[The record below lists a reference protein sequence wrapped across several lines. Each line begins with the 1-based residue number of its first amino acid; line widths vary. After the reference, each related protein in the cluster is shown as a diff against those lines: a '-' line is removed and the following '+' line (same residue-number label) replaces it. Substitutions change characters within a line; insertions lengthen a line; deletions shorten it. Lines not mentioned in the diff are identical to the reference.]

1 MAIGADLIRGCTDT
15 IILRFLNEGDTYGY
29 AVNKRIQQLSEG
41 KYTLNEATLYTAFR
55 RMEKAGW
62 IRSYWGEGGSGARRR
77 YYAITDEGRK
87 TYRENLSEWKEAVQ
101 IIERLV
107 EQG

>member
-15 IILRFLNEGDTYGY
+15 ILLRFLSEGDTYGY
-29 AVNKRIQQLSEG
+29 AVNRRIQKLSEG

-62 IRSYWGEGGSGARRR
+62 IRSYWGDGNSGARRR
-77 YYAITDEGRK
+77 YYAITEAGRQA
-87 TYRENLSEWKEAVQ
+87 YADNLAEWKEAEQ

-107 EQG
+107 EK